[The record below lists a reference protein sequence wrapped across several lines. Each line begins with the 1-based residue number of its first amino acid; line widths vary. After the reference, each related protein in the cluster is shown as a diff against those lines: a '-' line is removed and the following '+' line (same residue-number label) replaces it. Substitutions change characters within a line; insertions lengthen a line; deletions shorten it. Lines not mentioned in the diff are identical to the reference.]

1 MGSGSRR
8 ICAKG
13 ARRAGPFRLL
23 GERSAQGTLEYALV
37 VCALLALVTGLA
49 AIWKAGDEGLFARL
63 VEDAASHGLDP
74 WGLVDIILY

>member
-1 MGSGSRR
+1 MESGSRR
-8 ICAKG
+8 IFAKG
-13 ARRAGPFRLL
+13 ASRAGPPRLL
-23 GERSAQGTLEYALV
+23 GERDAQGTLEYALV

-74 WGLVDIILY
+74 QGLVDIILY